1 MRKAEIKELAKKY
14 GMDIVRHPVTRE
26 GHGVMVRSAVLI
38 PELDKYADGE
48 ISALPC
54 AVLRTCDIE
63 YTYAIECP
71 TSWFDLW
78 GWRD

>member
-1 MRKAEIKELAKKY
+1 
-14 GMDIVRHPVTRE
+14 MDIIRHPVTQE
-26 GHGVMVRSAVLI
+26 GHGVMVRSTVLI

-63 YTYAIECP
+63 YT
-71 TSWFDLW
+71 
-78 GWRD
+78 